1 MSFFRPLLVCSLL
14 VFPFSARPIHGAEAL
29 WKAGV
34 ARANITPTQALWL
47 AGYGGRDKPADGKL
61 MDLWIKV
68 LALEDASGHRALI
81 LTSDTLGI
89 PQTIYQHTCAALKDK
104 FGLDPAQILLSA
116 SHTHCGPVLRGV
128 LYDIYPLDENQ
139 RSLIEEYSNV
149 LEAKIVTAAGQAL
162 ADLAPARLAAGQGA
176 AGF

>member
-1 MSFFRPLLVCSLL
+1 MRFLHTLLVCSLSA
-14 VFPFSARPIHGAEAL
+14 FPLGGRPLHAAETF

-104 FGLDPAQILLSA
+104 FAPRPGPDPPFGL
-116 SHTHCGPVLRGV
+116 THSLRARCCAA
-128 LYDIYPLDENQ
+128 
-139 RSLIEEYSNV
+139 RSMTFIH
-149 LEAKIVTAAGQAL
+149 
-162 ADLAPARLAAGQGA
+162 
-176 AGF
+176 